1 MIRSNLAT
9 RPFYN
14 ERRVGLWL
22 AAFAVIVVVATVVNA
37 MWILDYSRTDTE
49 LKDAAAADEARAAD
63 LRTEARRLR
72 ASVDATRMAA
82 TAMDVELAN
91 GLIDRRTFSW
101 TELFNRF
108 EATLPV
114 NVRVTAV
121 APRVENERRVAL
133 TLNVSARSVSDID
146 EFMENLEE
154 TGAFT
159 DMLSREERR
168 TDEGVIEASIEGL
181 YMPPARSGSAPG
193 RPEAA
198 R

>member
-1 MIRSNLAT
+1 VIRTNLAT

-22 AAFAVIVVVATVVNA
+22 AACAVVLVIATALNA

-63 LRTEARRLR
+63 LRAEARRLR

-82 TAMDVELAN
+82 TAMEVELAN

-108 EATLPV
+108 EATLPI
-114 NVRVTAV
+114 NVRLTAV
-121 APRVENERRVAL
+121 APRVENDRRVAL
-133 TLNVSARSVSDID
+133 THNVSTNSW
-146 EFMENLEE
+146 
-154 TGAFT
+154 
-159 DMLSREERR
+159 R
-168 TDEGVIEASIEGL
+168 TWKR
-181 YMPPARSGSAPG
+181 PAPSPICCRGRSGAPT
-193 RPEAA
+193 RA
-198 R
+198 